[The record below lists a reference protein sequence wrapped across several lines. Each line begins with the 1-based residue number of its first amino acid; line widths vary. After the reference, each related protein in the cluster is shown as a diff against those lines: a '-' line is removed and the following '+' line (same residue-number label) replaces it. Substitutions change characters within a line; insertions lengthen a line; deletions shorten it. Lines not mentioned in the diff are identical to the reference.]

1 MSLIGFPILALCL
14 VAHSLPA
21 QEALRTTYVLDANG
35 RRVEWTA
42 ARAGDSSRSE
52 TVASLNGS
60 RVPLEQAEEKVLE
73 KSDGRL
79 IVERTVRRRTPDGQ
93 ALPPEKVRVETL
105 TGSDG
110 SVTETRTTY
119 RGDLNG
125 ALAAAER
132 SVSRSVKHGE
142 HVRTETLLERPSL
155 NGSFAVVERREAATQ
170 EREHQSETNVVVYRP
185 DQNGRMAEAARQTM
199 RASVV
204 NGIPT
209 EQSDEYENASTGQMR
224 LSKQTVTRTVKN
236 PDGAERREIDI
247 FGPAAPGRPMADGK
261 LELRERQIVD
271 RTAMNGQVVERL
283 SVQRPALDDA
293 RRLSRPQLVS
303 ETVCE
308 GKCK

>member
-1 MSLIGFPILALCL
+1 MSRIGFLILALCL
-14 VAHSLPA
+14 AALWLPA
-21 QEALRTTYVLDANG
+21 QEALIKTFVLDANG
-35 RRVEWTA
+35 RRVEWTTA
-42 ARAGDSSRSE
+42 KAGDASRTE
-52 TVASLNGS
+52 TVSSLNGS

-73 KSDGRL
+73 KADGRL
-79 IVERTVRRRTPDGQ
+79 VVEKTIRRRTPDGQ
-93 ALPPEKVRVETL
+93 ALPPEKIRVETT
-105 TGSDG
+105 TGADG

-125 ALAAAER
+125 ALTPAER
-132 SVSRSVKHGE
+132 SVSRSVKLGE
-142 HVRTETLLERPSL
+142 QVRTETLLERPSL
-155 NGSFAVVERREAATQ
+155 NGAFALVERRAAAT
-170 EREHQSETNVVVYRP
+170 EARENLTETNVVVYRP
-185 DQNGRMAEAARQTM
+185 DQNGRMAEAARQTT

-204 NGIPT
+204 NGVPT

-236 PDGAERREIDI
+236 PDGAERREVDI

-271 RTAMNGQVVERL
+271 RSTTNGQVVERF

-303 ETVCE
+303 ETFCE